1 MLKILFKLKS
11 CDLFLKVFPIKQQI
25 WLLGFVIT
33 AIPSSFSISQV
44 LVNVIST
51 TYTST
56 MITVYSKKTSFNSFE
71 ICFSLQQL
79 PWRMR
84 VRTKQKMENETRI
97 TYHLVEA
104 PAPLANNRSIKI
116 STDYVVVVISIQ
128 RQLVN

>member
-11 CDLFLKVFPIKQQI
+11 CDLFLKMFPIKQQI

-33 AIPSSFSISQV
+33 AIPSSFFNIPSLGKCYQHYIYLDHDYGV
-44 LVNVIST
+44 F
-51 TYTST
+51 
-56 MITVYSKKTSFNSFE
+56 KKTSFNSFE

-84 VRTKQKMENETRI
+84 VRTKQKMENETGI

>member
-1 MLKILFKLKS
+1 MRPIPQSVSYKIADMAF
-11 CDLFLKVFPIKQQI
+11 
-25 WLLGFVIT
+25 GFCNNCNTQFIFN
-33 AIPSSFSISQV
+33 IPSLGKCYQHYIYLDHDYGVF
-44 LVNVIST
+44 
-51 TYTST
+51 
-56 MITVYSKKTSFNSFE
+56 KKTSFNSFE

-84 VRTKQKMENETRI
+84 VRTKQKMENETGI